1 MAPNKIA
8 PRRSERG
15 CIPAKK
21 EGDAVQLPKKGSR
34 TKKRPTESDA
44 SSDDEVP
51 LNDLKKKK
59 NDATTNKKAAKSRA
73 PAKAAKTNDGA
84 DSDDSMMGE
93 DLIPPGIDLKL
104 GPVPPLRAPSP
115 SYLEMLSQHQL
126 TGLGGGGGRRG
137 SGGASRQGGGGEGGR
152 WGGEGITT
160 GARGGDTSRAAADNS
175 NTGVAAGSG
184 TRLVVSAGND
194 AQLPQRETVVFGNAT
209 SVGGAAADNNG
220 IGTVV
225 SGVAVVGEAASGNAY
240 GSAVGTASGNNS
252 SESAAGG
259 MGGGGAV
266 VASLSEMPTHFQ
278 VLQPPQ
284 KYYVSEQE
292 VKDAAVAILK
302 PYGIDRFVIG
312 HSSRSNDNPTTKEN
326 FPRKRFHLLCG
337 CCNNTI
343 KDMDSA
349 TQGCCGFKLRLLLV
363 ENEYDE
369 PHLEIREFC
378 FPATSRHRLVSAE
391 ARAASESKV
400 VVNEDMLTPTKESL
414 LKNLG
419 KVRARSNLVKS
430 VFADQ
435 FDGMQLEKNLMHRMM
450 RKGRDEAFGATDSES
465 MIMFYGGGIK
475 LREVD
480 DEYKVGGKFGVRTC
494 ASSGELVAWF
504 EQSVPFGE
512 VECEILC
519 KTRSLC

>member
-1 MAPNKIA
+1 M
-8 PRRSERG
+8 
-15 CIPAKK
+15 
-21 EGDAVQLPKKGSR
+21 
-34 TKKRPTESDA
+34 
-44 SSDDEVP
+44 
-51 LNDLKKKK
+51 
-59 NDATTNKKAAKSRA
+59 
-73 PAKAAKTNDGA
+73 
-84 DSDDSMMGE
+84 
-93 DLIPPGIDLKL
+93 
-104 GPVPPLRAPSP
+104 
-115 SYLEMLSQHQL
+115 
-126 TGLGGGGGRRG
+126 
-137 SGGASRQGGGGEGGR
+137 
-152 WGGEGITT
+152 
-160 GARGGDTSRAAADNS
+160 
-175 NTGVAAGSG
+175 
-184 TRLVVSAGND
+184 
-194 AQLPQRETVVFGNAT
+194 
-209 SVGGAAADNNG
+209 
-220 IGTVV
+220 

-312 HSSRSNDNPTTKEN
+312 HSSRSNNNPTTKEN

-349 TQGCCGFKLRLLLV
+349 THGCCGFKLRLLLV

-430 VFADQ
+430 VFAGQ

-504 EQSVPFGE
+504 EQHPVERLNAKFYAKDAVYVDTTHNATKFGLKTGPPSVVDWGGLTAPVGLFQVPEEETDVTADMMVQLGLNVPDATCCSDGGSAWPCIAELFRQRHVEDTFHNDQNGIKKAPPVTDKSGE
-512 VECEILC
+512 SL
-519 KTRSLC
+519 TR